1 MSEAESVVGKEG
13 RTRPRKRERERERE
27 KAST

>member
-13 RTRPRKRERERERE
+13 RTRPRKRERESEYLVR
-27 KAST
+27 K